1 MYQSFQEPS
10 LIAGPRV
17 NTMFKIDSINKLGTQ
32 PIPGLNKAGQ
42 ECYEFSQ
49 YALIRNEVQKLSR
62 VGQSSDVHWLS
73 IIDNSIELLTYYT
86 KDIQIASYLA
96 YGLFNQYQ
104 FRGLAAGL
112 NFLLDFIVH
121 FWEEAYPQGRL
132 KAKIEALN
140 WYATQSLNHLKQ
152 IKLGAEDEEFV
163 QPSSSTLK
171 NLERELLTRGVN
183 IELFSN
189 LQKKIESTE
198 VIVLPT
204 ASQEQPII
212 EMQSSNQQNEASV
225 NLEPAFLLCTR
236 FARELI
242 EKDRANPYA
251 YYLNRVAAWG
261 GIARIPFNDDGLTLV
276 KPPEY
281 FNQERIK
288 RVQDTKN
295 WAEIVATTEEILP
308 QEPFW
313 LDLNLISLNAL
324 QKLDGAFNPAYET
337 IKCELVHFINRI
349 PGIEKLKFSDKTPF
363 LSEDYVPQLNL
374 FIAKKNSQSIDSE
387 KTLSAIEQNQ
397 LQEIKEVIAQLN
409 TKKPNISP
417 LQIELLH
424 KDAISNKVKL
434 LSYIAMCESLL
445 DANEQS
451 ILKPYLTFIL
461 ELIDQHQL
469 IAWEPGLALDALTLT
484 YRSMKFLKNSFSTQ
498 EMDHVF
504 SLITKLDPNTAR
516 ELA

>member
-1 MYQSFQEPS
+1 
-10 LIAGPRV
+10 
-17 NTMFKIDSINKLGTQ
+17 MFKIDSITNLGTQ
-32 PIPGLNKAGQ
+32 PIPGLNRAGQ

-49 YALIRNEVQKLSR
+49 YTLIRNEVQKLSR

-96 YGLFNQYQ
+96 YGLFHQYQ

-152 IKLGAEDEEFV
+152 IKLVSEDEDFL
-163 QPSSSTLK
+163 QPSISTLK
-171 NLERELLTRGVN
+171 NLERELLTRNVN
-183 IELFSN
+183 IDLFSN

-198 VIVLPT
+198 VIALPT
-204 ASQEQPII
+204 AAQEQTII
-212 EMQSSNQQNEASV
+212 EMQSSNRQNESSV
-225 NLEPAFLLCTR
+225 SLEPAFLLCTQ
-236 FARELI
+236 FARELM
-242 EKDRANPYA
+242 EKDRSNPYA
-251 YYLNRVAAWG
+251 YYLNRVASWS
-261 GIARIPFNDDGLTLV
+261 GITGIPFNDDGLTLV

-288 RVQDTKN
+288 KVQDTGN
-295 WAEIVATTEEILP
+295 WAEIVATAEEMLP

-324 QKLDGAFNPAYET
+324 QKLDGKFNPAYET
-337 IKCELVHFINRI
+337 TKRELVHFINRI
-349 PGIEKLKFSDKTPF
+349 PGIEKLRFSDKTPF
-363 LSEDYVPQLNL
+363 LSEHYVAQLNL
-374 FIAKKNSQSIDSE
+374 FTVKKSSQSTDSE

-397 LQEIKEVIAQLN
+397 LQAIKEVIAHLN
-409 TKKPNISP
+409 TQKADMSRQ
-417 LQIELLH
+417 QIELLH
-424 KDAISNKVKL
+424 KDSISNKVKL
-434 LSYIAMCESLL
+434 LSYMAMCESLL

-461 ELIDQHQL
+461 ELINKHHL
-469 IAWEPGLALDALTLT
+469 IAWEPGLALDALILT
-484 YRSMKFLKNSFSTQ
+484 YRCMKFLKNSFSTQ

-504 SLITKLDPNTAR
+504 SLITKLDLNAAR
-516 ELA
+516 ELAEL